1 MFPNIIDIILIARC
15 QRDLAEHESEP
26 YSELSTQFRHRGML
40 PVPTEPP
47 RDLSGARCQ
56 VGAAP
61 EAIPP
66 EPCERPGA
74 ACFYNTRGTIHG
86 IQQSHQTQ

>member
-40 PVPTEPP
+40 PVPG
-47 RDLSGARCQ
+47 DLQNCDNKEKKGWLSCS
-56 VGAAP
+56 
-61 EAIPP
+61 E
-66 EPCERPGA
+66 ER
-74 ACFYNTRGTIHG
+74 
-86 IQQSHQTQ
+86 